1 MTNFVSLQRK
11 LPWTSTMQV
20 SLTLALAN
28 PFLWYIIDR
37 SKPGFWL
44 SAAVGLVGSAVLMGL
59 NPEMMPVPTGLGP
72 GALSRN
78 LTRHR
83 HSDSPAPLGALA
95 SHETIE
101 TAIWMVSVLF
111 CSCVFFGNI
120 GRRLALSR
128 SSTARGRWGG
138 VR

>member
-1 MTNFVSLQRK
+1 
-11 LPWTSTMQV
+11 MQV

-44 SAAVGLVGSAVLMGL
+44 SSAVGLVGSAVLMGL
-59 NPEMMPVPTGLGP
+59 DPEMMPAPTGFGGP
-72 GALSRN
+72 GSSSLRN
-78 LTRHR
+78 LTNDRR
-83 HSDSPAPLGALA
+83 AADGAATAPALGALA
-95 SHETIE
+95 SSKTVETG
-101 TAIWMVSVLF
+101 IWMVSVLF

-120 GRRLALSR
+120 GRRLALGR

>member
-1 MTNFVSLQRK
+1 
-11 LPWTSTMQV
+11 MQV

-44 SAAVGLVGSAVLMGL
+44 SSAVGLVGSAVLMGL
-59 NPEMMPVPTGLGP
+59 DPEMMPAPTGLSSLGGAP
-72 GALSRN
+72 GSRN
-78 LTRHR
+78 LTSHR
-83 HSDSPAPLGALA
+83 RVAGSPALGALA
-95 SHETIE
+95 SHETVE
-101 TAIWMVSVLF
+101 TGIWMVSVLF
-111 CSCVFFGNI
+111 CSCIFFGNI
-120 GRRLALSR
+120 GRRLALGR